1 MGESMAAT
9 LQRSALFPALVYHM
23 IGIGEETGDL
33 DGMLTTL
40 ADYYDEE
47 VEQTTQQVMA
57 LLEPLIIIVLALIV
71 GVIVMAVIMPMGAM
85 YTGLDN
91 L

>member
-1 MGESMAAT
+1 
-9 LQRSALFPALVYHM
+9 
-23 IGIGEETGDL
+23 
-33 DGMLTTL
+33 
-40 ADYYDEE
+40 
-47 VEQTTQQVMA
+47 MA